1 MAYEK
6 QNWKDALQAAKPEG
20 SGQDGDFDQREQ
32 KKKSR
37 LMYTRRVLEKDIK
50 QYIKKE
56 TGGIKYKEIDR
67 IARGHGFYVTK
78 SS

>member
-20 SGQDGDFDQREQ
+20 GRPDGNADQREQ
-32 KKKSR
+32 KKKAR
-37 LMYTRRVLEKDIK
+37 LMYTRRVLERDIK

-56 TGGIKYKEIDR
+56 QSGIKYKEIDR
-67 IARGHGFYVTK
+67 IARGHGFYTT
-78 SS
+78 